1 MDPLDGRQ
9 RPSRPEEIHIFCP
22 VRFYLGRQVFDGL
35 LDTLDARGGTFFV
48 LTEENPAALGSEQR
62 LTLQRERKGE
72 LVIPHGAASLRIP
85 CRVRG
90 IRFDEDGLYMYVGVN
105 FLLDHEG
112 DRRRLNDLVRTL
124 W

>member
-1 MDPLDGRQ
+1 MDGAR
-9 RPSRPEEIHIFCP
+9 RSSHAEEIHIFCP
-22 VRFYLGRQVFDGL
+22 VRFFLGRQAFDGL
-35 LDTLDARGGTFFV
+35 LDTLDVRGGTFYV
-48 LTEENPAALGSEQR
+48 LTEENPAVPGTEQR

-72 LVIPHGAASLRIP
+72 IALRHGEGGLRIP

-105 FLLDHEG
+105 FLLESG
-112 DRRRLNDLVRTL
+112 EVKRRLDGLFATL